1 MNLIAAQ
8 SACVKL
14 AVERRLWILDNF
26 LTVAIVA
33 AIFAAAGFISYMI
46 MRQHKR

>member
-1 MNLIAAQ
+1 MNQFAAQ

-14 AVERRLWILDNF
+14 AVERKLWILDNF

-33 AIFAAAGFISYMI
+33 AIIAAAGFISYMI

>member
-1 MNLIAAQ
+1 MNRITAL

-33 AIFAAAGFISYMI
+33 AIIAAAGFISYMI

>member
-1 MNLIAAQ
+1 MNILAAQ
-8 SACVKL
+8 TACVKL

-33 AIFAAAGFISYMI
+33 AVLAAAAFITYMVV
-46 MRQHKR
+46 RRHKH